1 MIYLRLLP
9 LLGALISTS
18 VFAATFEVKLWED
31 KSQHYVLDS
40 RLKLDDTPVE
50 EEDFIRAAQVST
62 RVILIDPE
70 SWAPVEQRFTLK
82 MEQGSP
88 PSEYVVTPRAWVNN
102 TELQR
107 ESDDIWWQPITW
119 PVRPYAMNL
128 SIKKPKP
135 HGNYTLKERTNL

>member
-82 MEQGSP
+82 MEQGST

-119 PVRPYAMNL
+119 PVNKTVRYEFVHPETKASWQL
-128 SIKKPKP
+128 HI
-135 HGNYTLKERTNL
+135 ERKD